1 MTEENHNSSRDTSAS
16 TVNLQRKRGL
26 QPTRGLSQRLR
37 QPSPTEQNAEEGDK
51 PADSATVTL
60 RDAWKPPVEQ
70 EPEGSRSSSPG
81 GDDAFAGGSLGEPDE
96 AAHREGLLPVGVQL
110 QNRYKILGVIGIGGM
125 GAVYKAQDLRFPGVM
140 RLCAVKEMICTA
152 SDPEVRQIIV
162 RNFEREASILATLS
176 HPAIPQVYDYFTE
189 GSRSYLVLEFIH
201 GKDLEARVTEA
212 EGFFSEAQVVDW
224 AVQLCEVLTYLH
236 NHKPRPIIF
245 RDLKPSNIMLDDHG
259 RIRLVDFGIAKL
271 FQSGEKGTMIG
282 TEGYSPPEQYR
293 GIAEPR
299 GDLYAL
305 GATMH
310 HLLSKQDPRLE
321 PPFSFKERP
330 IHKTNPTVSRE
341 AVEVIDKALEYD
353 INRRWGSAE
362 ELRRGLLSVTSAR
375 GLASGRGEATSV
387 LTDDVLKPIW
397 RFACE
402 DEIRGSVT
410 VTGDLVLVPSYD
422 HNVYAL
428 DIDEGKFVWKYP
440 SEGGVVASP
449 CVADGMAVFGST
461 DRVVYSVD
469 LNTGQLVWTASTKG
483 RIFSSAYAHLGHF
496 FVGSDDGNLYAIHSL
511 TGRKAWTYASE
522 GEIRSRPLIQD
533 TLVLFSC
540 QVGLVYAL
548 TLDRELRWRFRARRG
563 ILASPV
569 THEGLVYI
577 GSLDWNLYA
586 LDSRS
591 GWSAWKYRTGGA
603 VVSTAAIADDL
614 VFFGSAD
621 GHIYALDVADGRL
634 VWRYQTG
641 GQVTGSAT
649 IYNGALYIGSVD
661 GALYSLDA
669 QSGSLRWRYQTDGA
683 ITGAAQAVDG
693 VVYFG
698 SSDHYVYAIPA

>member
-1 MTEENHNSSRDTSAS
+1 M
-16 TVNLQRKRGL
+16 
-26 QPTRGLSQRLR
+26 
-37 QPSPTEQNAEEGDK
+37 
-51 PADSATVTL
+51 
-60 RDAWKPPVEQ
+60 
-70 EPEGSRSSSPG
+70 
-81 GDDAFAGGSLGEPDE
+81 
-96 AAHREGLLPVGVQL
+96 
-110 QNRYKILGVIGIGGM
+110 
-125 GAVYKAQDLRFPGVM
+125 
-140 RLCAVKEMICTA
+140 
-152 SDPEVRQIIV
+152 
-162 RNFEREASILATLS
+162 
-176 HPAIPQVYDYFTE
+176 
-189 GSRSYLVLEFIH
+189 
-201 GKDLEARVTEA
+201 
-212 EGFFSEAQVVDW
+212 
-224 AVQLCEVLTYLH
+224 
-236 NHKPRPIIF
+236 
-245 RDLKPSNIMLDDHG
+245 
-259 RIRLVDFGIAKL
+259 
-271 FQSGEKGTMIG
+271 
-282 TEGYSPPEQYR
+282 
-293 GIAEPR
+293 
-299 GDLYAL
+299 
-305 GATMH
+305 
-310 HLLSKQDPRLE
+310 
-321 PPFSFKERP
+321 
-330 IHKTNPTVSRE
+330 
-341 AVEVIDKALEYD
+341 
-353 INRRWGSAE
+353 
-362 ELRRGLLSVTSAR
+362 
-375 GLASGRGEATSV
+375 
-387 LTDDVLKPIW
+387 
-397 RFACE
+397 
-402 DEIRGSVT
+402 
-410 VTGDLVLVPSYD
+410 
-422 HNVYAL
+422 
-428 DIDEGKFVWKYP
+428 
-440 SEGGVVASP
+440 
-449 CVADGMAVFGST
+449 
-461 DRVVYSVD
+461 
-469 LNTGQLVWTASTKG
+469 VWTASTKG
-483 RIFSSAYAHLGHF
+483 RIFSSAYARLGHF